1 MESERIRRI
10 LVVDTET
17 TGVNPA
23 VHTAIEVAACLFD
36 IPTNAPISTF
46 ASLIYAA
53 SNEAEP
59 INRIPVSLLQDAP
72 LADKVWPF
80 VERVASRADCIVAHN
95 ADFDRGFVS
104 PALRAL
110 PWADSMSDID
120 WGRGKV
126 GGSLTALALAHDVGV
141 VSAHRAM
148 ADVDV
153 LVRTF
158 QAAQRLGA
166 DLPAML
172 TRALRPKALVV
183 SLAPYEDKALV
194 KQHGFVW
201 TEIVEGKWARRMPA
215 EDAAALPFATRVQE

>member
-1 MESERIRRI
+1 
-10 LVVDTET
+10 
-17 TGVNPA
+17 
-23 VHTAIEVAACLFD
+23 
-36 IPTNAPISTF
+36 
-46 ASLIYAA
+46 
-53 SNEAEP
+53 
-59 INRIPVSLLQDAP
+59 LL
-72 LADKVWPF
+72 
-80 VERVASRADCIVAHN
+80 ASRIAQSHRATLCRSIASILKRLVGRAHHIVAHN
-95 ADFDRGFVS
+95 ADFDRSFVS

-172 TRALRPKALVV
+172 TRALRPKVLVQALVIV
-183 SLAPYEDKALV
+183 RGREGLDLP
-194 KQHGFVW
+194 HGPGSGP
-201 TEIVEGKWARRMPA
+201 TPSKGS
-215 EDAAALPFATRVQE
+215 